1 MWKGNH
7 AVIANLHAMG
17 PLTLNKERSHSIFTL
32 RIHFN
37 NFHFLHCILTCL
49 VSLYSARRGGS
60 CGVYPKRIHSFS
72 VTQVIHNLV

>member
-32 RIHFN
+32 RIHFDN
-37 NFHFLHCILTCL
+37 
-49 VSLYSARRGGS
+49 
-60 CGVYPKRIHSFS
+60 KE
-72 VTQVIHNLV
+72 